1 MASSNHSPLAGET
14 SEAMVAANAKMAI
27 FANVNSR
34 SISLTSISSEGS
46 TESHAVEQED
56 IIALTQDVRS
66 FKDVLSRLRKVYQSE
81 TDSTE
86 TIRVA
91 SHERLSDVLKILR
104 HILEKYPAIQ
114 SHDLVAAAGLLIKTV
129 KALNKPRENEP
140 DDIHLQDPKEF
151 YEALDNLAL
160 AFSSRVSEYLMGDLD
175 SNVSMSSASSKTKSY
190 ENLLNSQDP
199 DSIHPASSQQVQC
212 ALY

>member
-1 MASSNHSPLAGET
+1 MASSNHSPVGDNGDPPAP
-14 SEAMVAANAKMAI
+14 SSNQKMAI

-66 FKDVLSRLRKVYQSE
+66 FKDVLSRLRKVYQIENETSE
-81 TDSTE
+81 A
-86 TIRVA
+86 IRVT

-114 SHDLVAAAGLLIKTV
+114 SHDLVAAASLLIKTV
-129 KALNKPRENEP
+129 KAMNKPRENEI
-140 DDIHLQDPKEF
+140 DDIHQQDPKDF
-151 YEALDNLAL
+151 YEALDGLAL

-199 DSIHPASSQQVQC
+199 DNVNPISSNQV
-212 ALY
+212 YFII

>member
-1 MASSNHSPLAGET
+1 MASSGNLSAAAGE
-14 SEAMVAANAKMAI
+14 AAVEPAPTVPPNQRMAI

-81 TDSTE
+81 DSSE

-104 HILEKYPAIQ
+104 
-114 SHDLVAAAGLLIKTV
+114 
-129 KALNKPRENEP
+129 
-140 DDIHLQDPKEF
+140 
-151 YEALDNLAL
+151 
-160 AFSSRVSEYLMGDLD
+160 
-175 SNVSMSSASSKTKSY
+175 
-190 ENLLNSQDP
+190 
-199 DSIHPASSQQVQC
+199 
-212 ALY
+212 